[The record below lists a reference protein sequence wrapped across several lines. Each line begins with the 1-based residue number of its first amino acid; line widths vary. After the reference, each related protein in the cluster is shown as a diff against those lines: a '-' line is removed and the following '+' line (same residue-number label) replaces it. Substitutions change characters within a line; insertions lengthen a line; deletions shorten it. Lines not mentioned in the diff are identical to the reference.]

1 MVGSRAH
8 AAIKLH
14 DHRGRKWHKARNPPA
29 VSIWFPNFKIS
40 WKIIGGKYIVRVS
53 SVLFCNFPPSLLW
66 VQGTLLNCYPKISS
80 LATSLT
86 SRKTLFSNFVKGS
99 FPLGLR
105 KWNQRRLHC
114 LAFNFFSCLPAGMRP
129 WSGACEMLYLFTL
142 SPQFGPILRWDP
154 AVMIS
159 EHVHTD
165 GQNNPGSLGTGIQ
178 TQCWF
183 IR

>member
-29 VSIWFPNFKIS
+29 VSVWFPNFKIS
-40 WKIIGGKYIVRVS
+40 WEIIGGKYIVRVS

-80 LATSLT
+80 LAASLT

-114 LAFNFFSCLPAGMRP
+114 LAFNFFPA
-129 WSGACEMLYLFTL
+129 SQQEC
-142 SPQFGPILRWDP
+142 DP
-154 AVMIS
+154 DL
-159 EHVHTD
+159 EHVKCYTCLHLALSLVQYWGEIQLWWFRNMSTQMVRTTLAVW
-165 GQNNPGSLGTGIQ
+165 GPG
-178 TQCWF
+178 
-183 IR
+183 